1 MRLRGVVLILILST
15 TISCKKD
22 KQPTDVLSEG
32 QMVDWMLD
40 IYLAEAR
47 TLTFPNRDSAYR
59 VFLPYQDSI
68 MRQKGINDTLLQKS
82 FQYYFENPAKLEA
95 IYDVIIDSLSLR
107 EQRLLPGPVVK
118 PSTGK
123 DEKDVP
129 ARY

>member
-1 MRLRGVVLILILST
+1 MRLRGAVLILILST

-22 KQPTDVLSEG
+22 KEPEGILSQG

-47 TLTFPNRDSAYR
+47 TQSFTFSRDSVYK

-68 MRQKGINDTLLQKS
+68 MRQKGISDSLLQKS

-95 IYDVIIDSLSLR
+95 VYDIVIDSLSLQ

-118 PSTGK
+118 PSSSN
-123 DEKDVP
+123 DVP